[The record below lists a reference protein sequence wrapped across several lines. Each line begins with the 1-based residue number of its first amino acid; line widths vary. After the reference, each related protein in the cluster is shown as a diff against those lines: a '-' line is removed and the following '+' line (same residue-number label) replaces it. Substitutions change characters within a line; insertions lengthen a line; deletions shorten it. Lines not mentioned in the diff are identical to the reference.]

1 MCFIHSALSL
11 YVPVA
16 LPLFPWTR
24 TPFCF
29 LNIFV
34 VQPVPRHLSN
44 TTCSGHITIDGMQA
58 RSQDNSEAS
67 ESLPVSDGVKQGC
80 VLAQTLFRLL
90 VFSAMLTDAFRDRD
104 VEWES
109 DIEEMASASTSG
121 GFRKKKKT
129 QGHDRHHQ
137 GLSVCRRLR
146 AHLCLTS

>member
-1 MCFIHSALSL
+1 
-11 YVPVA
+11 
-16 LPLFPWTR
+16 
-24 TPFCF
+24 
-29 LNIFV
+29 
-34 VQPVPRHLSN
+34 
-44 TTCSGHITIDGMQA
+44 MQA

-109 DIEEMASASTSG
+109 DIEQMASASTSG

-129 QGHDRHHQ
+129 KVMTDIIRDF
-137 GLSVCRRLR
+137 LFADDFALISVSQ
-146 AHLCLTS
+146 ADE